1 VVGSLVDMEVCT
13 VGGMLD
19 ELVGVCELLSA

>member
-1 VVGSLVDMEVCT
+1 MVGSLVDIEVFT

-19 ELVGVCELLSA
+19 ELVGVCELISA